1 MSTREYIVKSSKKS
15 LQERRE
21 YSLFNDIQVYIK
33 DSLPDTVDMSVV
45 LRDIE
50 NTIPPELVYG
60 VEVIIIGKFEILDKR
75 GVKAAFLDGGIY
87 ITNDQDNNADIF
99 DDIVHEIS
107 HSIESTHGSVLFAD
121 GELIDEYM
129 GKKRRLID
137 LLRADGH
144 MVPPDIYDSHQYSVE
159 FDEFLHYELGAE
171 KATNYS
177 KGLFI
182 DSYGSVS
189 ISEYFA
195 TGFETYYVDT
205 EGSQLSK
212 ISPVLHQKIETLID
226 TNYSLED

>member
-33 DSLPDTVDMSVV
+33 DSLPNTVDMSVV

-50 NTIPPELVYG
+50 NTIPAELVYG

-99 DDIVHEIS
+99 DDIIHEIS

-121 GELIDEYM
+121 GELID
-129 GKKRRLID
+129 
-137 LLRADGH
+137 
-144 MVPPDIYDSHQYSVE
+144 
-159 FDEFLHYELGAE
+159 
-171 KATNYS
+171 
-177 KGLFI
+177 
-182 DSYGSVS
+182 
-189 ISEYFA
+189 
-195 TGFETYYVDT
+195 
-205 EGSQLSK
+205 
-212 ISPVLHQKIETLID
+212 
-226 TNYSLED
+226 